1 MVIWK
6 VHFALGAGQEEV
18 IELADVED
26 LVDWDPE
33 FQGRLISSF
42 FDTDYHWLL
51 ALKTVSREDIDFPS
65 KNFLLIV
72 GRKWGEDKKKS
83 VPLGVLFEFSEG
95 DLKLRAVGP
104 KSVAAQAGGDNNL
117 LLDLVNELFEF
128 PQKWRSKSVICG
140 NSKQEWRKIADI
152 IGEEPWRLLD
162 AGRRILST
170 DPKKAKANFKK
181 AEQIFTILA
190 DLNGQFHA
198 AFAQLEEAVE
208 AKNSALAQ
216 ELLENVR
223 RISKELGDPM
233 LEENVLS
240 TEGIILYEQNNFQEA
255 VSVFENALE
264 KAQKA
269 NFHKAVVNAY
279 MNIGECYY
287 RLANY
292 DSSLKNFD
300 IARGH
305 AEERNDKHNLAIAQI
320 NIAKVLCQNLK
331 LGDVSSDVQAP
342 HYLTEAIEYFE
353 KSGDKYNLMIAYGEF
368 GDFEATKE
376 NYDSALIYYERAA
389 EIVQELNES
398 VLHDFYYQKAQ
409 SMRNKLY

>member
-6 VHFALGAGQEEV
+6 VLFALGAGQEEE
-18 IELADVED
+18 IDLADVED

-33 FQGRLISSF
+33 FQGKLISSF

-51 ALKTVSREDIDFPS
+51 ALKTVVREDVEFPS

-72 GRKWGEDKKKS
+72 GRKWGEDNRKT

-104 KSVAAQAGGDNNL
+104 QSVAAQAGGDNNL
-117 LLDLVNELFEF
+117 LLDLVNELFDF

-140 NSKQEWRKIADI
+140 ISKKEWRKIADI

-162 AGRRILST
+162 TGRRVLST
-170 DPKKAKANFKK
+170 DPKKAISEFQKAY
-181 AEQIFTILA
+181 QIFTILA

-198 AFAQLEEAVE
+198 MFAQLEVAIE
-208 AKNSALAQ
+208 AKNYPLAK
-216 ELLENVR
+216 ERLEIVR
-223 RISKELGDPM
+223 QYSLELGNPM
-233 LEENVLS
+233 LEENVFS
-240 TEGIILYEQNNFQEA
+240 TEGILLYEENNFQQA

-264 KAQKA
+264 KAKKA
-269 NFHKAVVNAY
+269 NMHSHVVNAY
-279 MNIGECYY
+279 LNIGECYY

-292 DSSLKNFD
+292 DSALKNFD

-305 AEERNDKHNLAIAQI
+305 AEERNDKKNLAISQV

-331 LGDVSSDVQAP
+331 MGDVSSDVQAT
-342 HYLTEAIEYFE
+342 HYLTEAIEDFE
-353 KSGDKYNLMIAYGEF
+353 KSGDTRNLMIAYGEF
-368 GDFEATKE
+368 GNLEEIKG
-376 NYDSALIYYERAA
+376 NYESAMIYYERAA
-389 EIVQELNES
+389 GIAQTVNDS
-398 VLHDFYYQKAQ
+398 ILHDFYFQKSQ
-409 SMRNKLY
+409 SMRDKLY